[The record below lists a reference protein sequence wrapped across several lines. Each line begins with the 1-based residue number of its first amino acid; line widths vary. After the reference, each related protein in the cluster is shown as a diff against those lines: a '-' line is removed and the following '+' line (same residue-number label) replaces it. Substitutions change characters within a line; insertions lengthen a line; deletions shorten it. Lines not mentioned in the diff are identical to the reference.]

1 MYNSLLEK
9 LPTVKAL
16 VAWGNFIIPEEIGK
30 DSRIYSFKQFLELGK
45 KVEDSVIDQIASKV
59 KPG

>member
-1 MYNSLLEK
+1 MLDK
-9 LPTVKAL
+9 LPSIKAI

-45 KVEDSVIDQIASKV
+45 KIEDGVIDQIVNKI

>member
-1 MYNSLLEK
+1 MLEK
-9 LPTVKAL
+9 LPAIKAI
-16 VAWGNFIIPEEIGK
+16 VAWGNFTIPEEIGK

-45 KVEDSVIDQIASKV
+45 KIEEKVIDQIISKI